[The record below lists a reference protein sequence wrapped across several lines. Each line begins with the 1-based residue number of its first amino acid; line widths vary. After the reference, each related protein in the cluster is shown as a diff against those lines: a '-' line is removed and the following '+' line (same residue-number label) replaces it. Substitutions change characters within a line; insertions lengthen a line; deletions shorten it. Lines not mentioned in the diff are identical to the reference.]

1 MFITFEGLDFSG
13 KTTQAV
19 MLVEQLKHAGRD
31 VLFLREPGGTSIS
44 ERIRDLLLDRVHL
57 EMNPTAELLL
67 FSAARSQLVTEVIE
81 PALQSGTIVISDRF
95 YDSTTA
101 YQGNGR
107 GLDLQDVR
115 MLNRIAT
122 GGRKPDL
129 TLFIDVGID
138 ELLRRRH
145 VARAEADR
153 MESSGRAFY
162 ERVRRGYIEIAQLE
176 PERCRTINGE
186 RSIDSIRDEI
196 SGLVNERLLTAG

>member
-186 RSIDSIRDEI
+186 RSIDSIRNEI

>member
-19 MLVEQLKHAGRD
+19 MLVEELKHAGKD

-81 PALQSGTIVISDRF
+81 PALQRGTIVISDRF

-107 GLDLQDVR
+107 GLDLNDVR

-145 VARAEADR
+145 AARAEADR

-176 PERCRTINGE
+176 PDRCRTINGE
-186 RSIDSIRDEI
+186 RSIESIRDEI
-196 SGLVNERLLTAG
+196 SRLVNERLLTAG